1 MGSILS
7 KIGDFFNSQDD
18 KKDDDKSSFSISNCV
33 ESLYIVRKNAELS
46 EYFRKKLKPLL
57 DVFNFNIHHME
68 EDNRESDVEKDYEVD
83 NDFNDFN
90 DFSSSE
96 EEKEKEEEEKEEEEK
111 EDDVEMEIQ
120 SDNEREPSD
129 NEKLSFEEERVLSEI
144 ETSNISNMSGD
155 ENDYLST
162 DDSIVDD
169 IVIQDMIMEE
179 EMMGTDVD
187 NFVIIEPE

>member
-1 MGSILS
+1 MGSIFS
-7 KIGDFFNSQDD
+7 KIENFFNPQDD
-18 KKDDDKSSFSISNCV
+18 KKDDDKSSFSFGNCV

-57 DVFNFNIHHME
+57 DVFNINIHHME
-68 EDNRESDVEKDYEVD
+68 EDNKESDISEDYD
-83 NDFNDFN
+83 ADNDFN

-96 EEKEKEEEEKEEEEK
+96 EEEKEEYNESQTDE
-111 EDDVEMEIQ
+111 VEMEIQ
-120 SDNEREPSD
+120 SDNEEVVLS
-129 NEKLSFEEERVLSEI
+129 EEELSFEEERVLSFEERVSFEI
-144 ETSNISNMSGD
+144 ESSEISNISND
-155 ENDYLST
+155 ENNYLST
-162 DDSIVDD
+162 DDSVIDD